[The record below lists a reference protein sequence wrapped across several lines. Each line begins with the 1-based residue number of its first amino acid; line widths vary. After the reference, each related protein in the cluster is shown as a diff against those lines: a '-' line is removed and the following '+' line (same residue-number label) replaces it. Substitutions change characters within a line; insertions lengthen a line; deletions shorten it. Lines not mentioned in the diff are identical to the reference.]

1 MLWIGRRIGQGFY
14 INDKRLELVRAGM
27 NHCELKDEN
36 GVWYRFEV
44 TNHIV
49 FEGCKVIL
57 SATDYDYAKFL
68 FKAPESV
75 EIYRDELYGRLQRS
89 NRRSS
94 DRMGQDGKRGYNQ
107 TRVSDSTAGQDE
119 GFNG

>member
-27 NHCELKDEN
+27 NHCELKDEQ

-75 EIYRDELYGRLQRS
+75 EIYRDELYGRLQRG
-89 NRRSS
+89 NRGSS
-94 DRMGQDGKRGYNQ
+94 SRMGQGSQRRYGEV
-107 TRVSDSTAGQDE
+107 RVSDPVVGEDQ
-119 GFNG
+119 GFDC